1 MEVYNTVHE
10 AVTKTISK
18 KKKSKKAK
26 LLSQEA
32 LQIVEKRIEVKGKGE
47 KERYLTE
54 CRVPENSKERQESFL
69 KWTVQKKKKKKKN

>member
-1 MEVYNTVHE
+1 MPEELWAKVCNTIEE
-10 AVTKTISK
+10 AVNKTISK

-69 KWTVQKKKKKKKN
+69 K